1 MKKQIKEIMKSKT
14 LVGSVITALA
24 VVVAALIGALVPS
37 CTELSRTK
45 RENLVL
51 STENKR
57 LSEELA
63 PFKTVALMK
72 FGSQDS
78 NAILALAT
86 NLLSIQK
93 ELNAVHVITTN
104 IANRTSIIRNLP
116 DGRTLVGDIVTGEP
130 SYVMSLQ
137 SEAVENYNRRL
148 FTNAIACAKELVQRY
163 ESTKFESQ
171 NAVLEFQG
179 AEIQRILANMYSLIL
194 EESMAAG
201 DYDGALRYAERAVQ
215 LDPSPLH
222 DALKTTVLSNRKD
235 FSEVEKMIDLY
246 QKKTQDQ
253 RNAFFG
259 FLIQYGYLLPK
270 LGSDCNFDLLKKEFD
285 LSIELKTPSAYRIMK
300 PMGAYTNAS
309 VFVNR
314 WLGLDKVQPLFYEQ
328 TRVK

>member
-130 SYVMSLQ
+130 SYV
-137 SEAVENYNRRL
+137 R
-148 FTNAIACAKELVQRY
+148 ACPK
-163 ESTKFESQ
+163 
-171 NAVLEFQG
+171 
-179 AEIQRILANMYSLIL
+179 
-194 EESMAAG
+194 MA
-201 DYDGALRYAERAVQ
+201 
-215 LDPSPLH
+215 
-222 DALKTTVLSNRKD
+222 
-235 FSEVEKMIDLY
+235 
-246 QKKTQDQ
+246 
-253 RNAFFG
+253 
-259 FLIQYGYLLPK
+259 
-270 LGSDCNFDLLKKEFD
+270 
-285 LSIELKTPSAYRIMK
+285 
-300 PMGAYTNAS
+300 
-309 VFVNR
+309 
-314 WLGLDKVQPLFYEQ
+314 
-328 TRVK
+328 